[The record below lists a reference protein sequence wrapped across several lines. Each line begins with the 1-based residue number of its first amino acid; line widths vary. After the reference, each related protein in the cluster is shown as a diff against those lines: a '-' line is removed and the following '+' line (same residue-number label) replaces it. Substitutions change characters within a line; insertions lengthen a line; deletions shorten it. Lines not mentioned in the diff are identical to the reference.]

1 MNRVSIVVLGF
12 LFCTMSAMI
21 APISSAN
28 LVDNGITQEG
38 NEFVLFH
45 KLPDNSLLTVDNTGN
60 ISKNTINSGILT
72 PVWTYETNVSTVSAA
87 IDDGELMLALCHD
100 SGFLSFNLQSIEVMY
115 YNNNTDS
122 TNMID
127 WDSEG
132 DIWLSYGSGQR
143 KAIEYD
149 SGGSTG
155 YQSNTISS
163 GFLSFSILKNGDLAF
178 GAMDFKVHIYD
189 QSNNLIRRL
198 SGPNSFIS
206 TLYEDNSD
214 NLVVGSG
221 NGNIYIYDSINWG
234 KSSLDLQTS
243 GSVTY
248 ITDYSGSYFIGTSQ
262 GEFIEVD
269 KSTLE
274 ISHSWQLSGEIVGS
288 YHYFSNQ
295 ISVLS
300 AQQNHAL
307 HYLDID
313 SDGDGVSDTN
323 DVFPTDSTQIQDSDL
338 DGYGDNPEG
347 LNGDAF
353 PYDATQYSD
362 LDDDG
367 FGDNIDGNNPDIFP
381 DNPTQ
386 NSDLDNDGFG
396 DNSTGIDGDK
406 FPSDSTQWNDSDGD
420 GYGDNYNGN
429 NPDACPSI
437 YGTSTLDRLGCIDS
451 DLDKYSDPD
460 STWKIED
467 GADALPSD
475 ITQWADSDL
484 DGYGDNPLPALNPD
498 ACPMIS
504 GNSTLM
510 IRTDGSINPKLGCL
524 DTDGD
529 DYDDN
534 SDYFPTDKLE
544 WYDGDR
550 DGVGANSDYD
560 DKAPEFQTLE
570 NYCIKTGNESTPCK
584 NWNDLDYREY
594 LDRDKDEGET
604 DLSYAAWLAQKE
616 AGLLDEDEGL
626 IGAVKDVAIVG
637 GGIFIVAT
645 VLILLAS
652 FVIKKR
658 KINDLVKRY
667 GVPFEPKEKNAVN
680 QEALEG
686 SAGLSATG
694 GIESDDSWEDD
705 VEEMDFSDKT
715 DEIEEEESP
724 IVSADE
730 LYSDE
735 SDMGELAGIE
745 VSGSETSEQ
754 EVSEMLADEQES
766 SDEKPAN
773 VPPVPETGLPEGWT
787 MEQWEWYGHEWLA
800 KYGEN

>member
-45 KLPDNSLLTVDNTGN
+45 KLPDNSLLTVDSTGN

-143 KAIEYD
+143 KAVEYD

-163 GFLSFSILKNGDLAF
+163 GFFSFSILKNGDLAF

-221 NGNIYIYDSINWG
+221 NGNIYIYDAISWG

-243 GSVTY
+243 GAVTY
-248 ITDYSGSYFIGTSQ
+248 VTDYSGSYFIGTSQ

-323 DVFPTDSTQIQDSDL
+323 DVFPTDFTQTQDSDL

-367 FGDNIDGNNPDIFP
+367 FG
-381 DNPTQ
+381 
-386 NSDLDNDGFG
+386 
-396 DNSTGIDGDK
+396 
-406 FPSDSTQWNDSDGD
+406 
-420 GYGDNYNGN
+420 
-429 NPDACPSI
+429 
-437 YGTSTLDRLGCIDS
+437 
-451 DLDKYSDPD
+451 
-460 STWKIED
+460 
-467 GADALPSD
+467 
-475 ITQWADSDL
+475 
-484 DGYGDNPLPALNPD
+484 
-498 ACPMIS
+498 
-504 GNSTLM
+504 
-510 IRTDGSINPKLGCL
+510 
-524 DTDGD
+524 
-529 DYDDN
+529 
-534 SDYFPTDKLE
+534 
-544 WYDGDR
+544 
-550 DGVGANSDYD
+550 
-560 DKAPEFQTLE
+560 
-570 NYCIKTGNESTPCK
+570 
-584 NWNDLDYREY
+584 
-594 LDRDKDEGET
+594 
-604 DLSYAAWLAQKE
+604 
-616 AGLLDEDEGL
+616 
-626 IGAVKDVAIVG
+626 
-637 GGIFIVAT
+637 
-645 VLILLAS
+645 
-652 FVIKKR
+652 
-658 KINDLVKRY
+658 
-667 GVPFEPKEKNAVN
+667 
-680 QEALEG
+680 
-686 SAGLSATG
+686 
-694 GIESDDSWEDD
+694 
-705 VEEMDFSDKT
+705 
-715 DEIEEEESP
+715 
-724 IVSADE
+724 
-730 LYSDE
+730 
-735 SDMGELAGIE
+735 
-745 VSGSETSEQ
+745 
-754 EVSEMLADEQES
+754 
-766 SDEKPAN
+766 
-773 VPPVPETGLPEGWT
+773 
-787 MEQWEWYGHEWLA
+787 
-800 KYGEN
+800 